1 MIEQRQFGKTGH
13 CSSRII
19 FGGVALSK
27 VDETKSEL
35 TLELLLRY
43 GVNHIDTAADYGRS
57 EEHIGKWMRRHRAD
71 FFLATKT
78 SGLTAAETRDSIK
91 RSLERLRVDSVDLL
105 QLHNLVDPVEWRR
118 ATSTDGALEA
128 AIEARENGWTKFIG
142 VTGHGMTAPM
152 MHLRSLER
160 FEFDSVLLPC
170 NYMLIQDNCYR
181 TAFDRLLANCGHRN
195 VAVQTI
201 KSIAQGTWDQRP
213 GGYNTWYVPLTD
225 ASDISLAVHWVLG
238 REPEVFLA
246 SPGDLR
252 LLPKV
257 LEAGE
262 RYEAPP
268 TDYAMDELVAR
279 NGMVPL
285 FP

>member
-1 MIEQRQFGKTGH
+1 MIERQEFGKTGH
-13 CSSRII
+13 ISSRII

-27 VDETKSEL
+27 ADEGDSER

-43 GVNHIDTAADYGRS
+43 GVNHIDTAADYGRA
-57 EEHIGKWMRRHRAD
+57 EENIGRWMGRHRAD

-78 SGLTAAETRDSIK
+78 SGRTATEARDSIR
-91 RSLERLRVDSVDLL
+91 RSLDRLRVESVDLL

-118 ATSTDGALEA
+118 ATSSDGALEA
-128 AIEARENGWTKFIG
+128 AIEAKENGWTRFIG

-160 FEFDSVLLPC
+160 FEFDAVLLPC
-170 NYMLIQDNCYR
+170 NYMLMQDERYR
-181 TAFDRLLANCGHRN
+181 TAFGRLHAECQRRG

-201 KSIAQGTWDQRP
+201 KSIAQGTWDRRP
-213 GGYNTWYVPLTD
+213 GSFNTWYVPLTEP
-225 ASDISLAVHWVLG
+225 SDISLAVQWVLG
-238 REPEVFLA
+238 RGEVFVVSA
-246 SPGDLR
+246 GDLR

-257 LEAGE
+257 LEAGARHVASPE
-262 RYEAPP
+262 EKE
-268 TDYAMDELVAR
+268 MEELVAR
-279 NGMVPL
+279 TGLVAL